1 MAIESSVLGMNE
13 GRRRK
18 DARFHSIVRK
28 PIDRKRR
35 KRTKLGRRRALEND
49 CRMSMPS
56 GGYSRNLLHSVLAIL
71 MWIWHWFQK
80 KLSLFPISDN
90 PIKKELT
97 SLYGCCCR
105 GTRRRRRRCI
115 LLLIELFYSSP
126 LSNLFR
132 RLAFDRSDGEKRD

>member
-1 MAIESSVLGMNE
+1 MAIESSVLGMNERE

-35 KRTKLGRRRALEND
+35 KRTKLGRRRRALAND

-56 GGYSRNLLHSVLAIL
+56 GSYSRNLLHSVLAIL
-71 MWIWHWFQK
+71 MWIRHWFQK

-115 LLLIELFYSSP
+115 LLLIELFYSSAP
-126 LSNLFR
+126 SNLFR
-132 RLAFDRSDGEKRD
+132 LAGV